1 MSRPLRVVPCPA
13 RGWGAR
19 EGCGGRQVPPHTLSC
34 PGGTELGDEVSPRM
48 GSLDMHRKEDREGE
62 HPSQIQC
69 GATLRG
75 LGWFSS
81 CANSILWLFKKQ
93 QPPLRSAMYYLI
105 GSSNNGVTPGCTGA

>member
-34 PGGTELGDEVSPRM
+34 PVGTELGDEVSPRM
-48 GSLDMHRKEDREGE
+48 GTGSLDMPRKEDREGE
-62 HPSQIQC
+62 HPSQIRW

-81 CANSILWLFKKQ
+81 CANSILLCLFKKQ
-93 QPPLRSAMYYLI
+93 QPPLRSAVY
-105 GSSNNGVTPGCTGA
+105 